1 MTRWRSSLWAAPPVL
16 IEAIRRDPT
25 EAGVKITTFETEGT
39 STPDG
44 LRSLYDSTFPKGTVV
59 LLMERMNRD

>member
-1 MTRWRSSLWAAPPVL
+1 MRTYYRIWYSY
-16 IEAIRRDPT
+16 PT